1 MKSSPYDSRK
11 AILITSLSSP
21 GFVKAIE
28 IRDLVKVY
36 SKSVRAVDGVSFDVD
51 EGIVFGLLGP
61 NGAGKTTIIKMIVTL
76 LTITEGHVSVLGHER
91 PREDYGI
98 RTCIGYVPQD
108 VSSDAALTGYENL
121 LISAKLY
128 GHRGKA
134 ARELCENIL
143 KELGL
148 WEAKDRVVKTYSGGM
163 IRKLEIGQA
172 MVHDPKVLIL
182 DEPTIGLDPVARKQV
197 WASIKELKERT
208 KMTVIIT
215 THYMEEADQLCDM
228 IAIMSIGKIA
238 TIGTPA
244 ELKASAGTDYIILEV
259 RGNPPDIPGAKI
271 ENGTIMIPSA
281 DCAKELPGYVARV
294 ASSGCEV
301 LSARVKEV
309 TLEDAFVKHVGTR
322 IDEMDQWSNVKK
334 TRRVARRMG

>member
-1 MKSSPYDSRK
+1 M
-11 AILITSLSSP
+11 
-21 GFVKAIE
+21 KAIE
-28 IRDLVKVY
+28 IRDIVKVY
-36 SKSVRAVDGVSFDVD
+36 NKSVKAVDGVSFDVD

-76 LTITEGHVSVLGHER
+76 LSITKGYVSVLGHAR
-91 PREDYGI
+91 PKEDYYI
-98 RTCIGYVPQD
+98 RNCIGYVPQD

-134 ARELCENIL
+134 AREMCEAIL
-143 KELGL
+143 HQLGL
-148 WEAKDRVVKTYSGGM
+148 WEARNRIVKTYSGGM

-208 KMTVIIT
+208 GMTVIIT

-238 TIGTPA
+238 VIGTPA
-244 ELKASAGTDYIILEV
+244 ELKASAGRGSIVLEIK
-259 RGNPPDIPGAKI
+259 GTPPEFPGARF
-271 ENGTIMIPSA
+271 EDGVLTIPSD
-281 DCAKELPGYVARV
+281 DCARELPGCVAKV

-301 LSARVKEV
+301 LSARIKEV
-309 TLEDAFVKHVGTR
+309 SLEDAFVKHVGTR
-322 IDEMDQWSNVKK
+322 IDEMDQWSNVRK
-334 TRRVARRMG
+334 TRKLARRMA

>member
-1 MKSSPYDSRK
+1 
-11 AILITSLSSP
+11 
-21 GFVKAIE
+21 VKAIE
-28 IRDLVKVY
+28 IRELTKVY
-36 SKSVRAVDGVSFDVD
+36 NKSVKAVDSVSFDVD

-61 NGAGKTTIIKMIVTL
+61 NGAGKTTIIKVIVTL
-76 LTITEGHVSVLGHER
+76 LSMTGGSVSVLGHER
-91 PREDYGI
+91 PRRDYDI
-98 RTCIGYVPQD
+98 RNCIGYVPQD

-128 GHRGKA
+128 GHRGKQ
-134 ARELCENIL
+134 AREMCENIL
-143 KELGL
+143 KQLGL
-148 WEAKDRVVKTYSGGM
+148 WEARDRIVKTYSGGM

-197 WASIKELKERT
+197 WASIRELKDRT
-208 KMTVIIT
+208 RMTVIIT

-238 TIGTPA
+238 VIGTPS
-244 ELKASAGTDYIILEV
+244 ELKASAGTGSIVLEV
-259 RGNPPDIPGAKI
+259 RGKPPEIPGAKS
-271 ENGTIMIPSA
+271 ENGMITIPSA
-281 DCAKELPGYVARV
+281 NCAHELPGYVAMV

-301 LSARVKEV
+301 LSARIKEV

-334 TRRVARRMG
+334 TRKLARRMA

>member
-1 MKSSPYDSRK
+1 M
-11 AILITSLSSP
+11 
-21 GFVKAIE
+21 KAIE
-28 IRDLVKVY
+28 IKDLVKVY
-36 SKSVRAVDGVSFDVD
+36 NKSVRAVDGVSFDVE

-61 NGAGKTTIIKMIVTL
+61 NGAGKTTIIKVIVTL
-76 LTITEGHVSVLGHER
+76 LSITEGNVSVLGFAR
-91 PREDYGI
+91 PKKDYDI
-98 RTCIGYVPQD
+98 RNCIGYVPQD

-128 GHRGKA
+128 GKRGKEA
-134 ARELCENIL
+134 KEMCEDIL
-143 KELGL
+143 KQLGL
-148 WEAKDRVVKTYSGGM
+148 WEARDRIVKTYSGGM

-172 MVHDPKVLIL
+172 MVHDPRFLIL

-208 KMTVIIT
+208 KMTVLIT

-238 TIGTPA
+238 VIGTPA
-244 ELKASAGTDYIILEV
+244 ELKASAGTGSIILEV
-259 RGNPPDIPGAKI
+259 RGTPPNIPGAI
-271 ENGTIMIPSA
+271 FENGIITIHSPN
-281 DCAKELPGYVARV
+281 CAKELPRYVAMV
-294 ASSGCEV
+294 ASSGCEI
-301 LSARVKEV
+301 LSARVKEI

-334 TRRVARRMG
+334 TRKLARRMA

>member
-1 MKSSPYDSRK
+1 M
-11 AILITSLSSP
+11 A
-21 GFVKAIE
+21 VKAIE
-28 IRDLVKVY
+28 IKDIVKIY
-36 SKSVRAVDGVSFDVD
+36 NKSVKAVDGVSFDVE

-76 LTITEGHVSVLGHER
+76 LTLTGGHVSVLGFER
-91 PREDYGI
+91 PKKDYDI
-98 RTCIGYVPQD
+98 RNCIGYVPQD

-134 ARELCENIL
+134 AREMCENIL
-143 KELGL
+143 KQLGL
-148 WEAKDRVVKTYSGGM
+148 WDAKDRIVKTYSGGM

-197 WASIKELKERT
+197 WASIKELKDRT
-208 KMTVIIT
+208 GMTVVIT
-215 THYMEEADQLCDM
+215 THYMEEADQLCDR

-238 TIGTPA
+238 VIGTPD
-244 ELKASAGTDYIILEV
+244 ELKASAGSGSIVLEI
-259 RGNPPDIPGAKI
+259 RGTPPVIPGAI
-271 ENGTIMIPSA
+271 FENGVLTIPSA
-281 DCAKELPGYVARV
+281 DCANELPGYVSRIA
-294 ASSGCEV
+294 AAGCEV
-301 LSARVKEV
+301 LSARVKEI

-322 IDEMDQWSNVKK
+322 IDEMDQWSSVKK
-334 TRRVARRMG
+334 MRKHARRMA